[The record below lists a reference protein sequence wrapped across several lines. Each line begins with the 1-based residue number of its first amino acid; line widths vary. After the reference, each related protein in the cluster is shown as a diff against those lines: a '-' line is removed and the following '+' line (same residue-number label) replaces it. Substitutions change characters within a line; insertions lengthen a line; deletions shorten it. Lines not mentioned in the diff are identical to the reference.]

1 MALPEKAL
9 VVGELS
15 LAGEIR
21 PVTKLKQRVKTAK
34 EMGFSLIV
42 APEKEGGAVAVS
54 SVKDLI
60 KALFAK

>member
-1 MALPEKAL
+1 M
-9 VVGELS
+9 
-15 LAGEIR
+15 
-21 PVTKLKQRVKTAK
+21 TKLKQRVKTAK

-42 APEKEGGAVAVS
+42 APEKEGDAIAVS